1 MTLKHQHC
9 HFPILFLATLL
20 LGSSALRADWILV
33 DDFESYAE
41 GAYTWNEGN
50 LLYPG
55 ASNGGLGQTDIIT
68 EIEGTGGE
76 KAAWFWTSHQISGG
90 DFFHQIPLPVEI
102 SVNSVGTIYFRIWQ
116 SDKDLNWH
124 VMISKVAAGDEPNN
138 TPIWGNQAAIL
149 RYRPAEPEG
158 SLYAHGGAYLQ
169 PQPAFSPALESWY
182 EYWIILDNAYDGEV
196 QIDTAGYSIYRKG
209 PDDTGP
215 SLMAWGT
222 DQART
227 KLPMRN
233 QAFESLKAIV
243 LTQTQQD
250 AANIWLI
257 DDIYMT
263 LGACLSD
270 PRTGDSCESWCEF
283 PVVGGH
289 ADTGSWLGW
298 LYVATEPWV
307 YSYALDGWLYIPDCP
322 DATGGWVYVA
332 R

>member
-1 MTLKHQHC
+1 MTLKHRR
-9 HFPILFLATLL
+9 FYSLFFTSLL
-20 LGSSALRADWILV
+20 LGSSSLHADWILI
-33 DDFESYAE
+33 DDFEGYEEGTYWGRGDPDLIYPWAE
-41 GAYTWNEGN
+41 
-50 LLYPG
+50 
-55 ASNGGLGQTDIIT
+55 NGGFGQMDIIT
-68 EIEGTGGE
+68 GIEGTGGE
-76 KAAWFWTSHQISGG
+76 KAAWFWYGTYVGYG
-90 DFFHQIPLPVEI
+90 EFWHQIPLPVEI
-102 SVNSVGTIYFRIWQ
+102 SVNTVGTLYFRIWQ

-124 VMISKVAAGDEPNN
+124 VMVSKVAAGDEPNN
-138 TPIWGNQAAIL
+138 TPIWGNQAAVL
-149 RYRPAEPEG
+149 RYNKTEPEG
-158 SLYAHGGAYLQ
+158 SLYAFGGGYLL
-169 PQPAFSPALESWY
+169 PQPAFSPAPGNWY
-182 EYWIILDNAYDGEV
+182 DYWIILDNAYHGEV
-196 QIDTAGYSIYRKG
+196 QADTAGYSIYRKG
-209 PDDTGP
+209 PDDTWP
-215 SLMAWGT
+215 ALMAWGV
-222 DQART
+222 DQPRT

-233 QAFESLKAIV
+233 QAFDSLKAIV
-243 LTQTQQD
+243 LIQTAQFGV
-250 AANIWLI
+250 NTWLI